1 MAATKLNLDASLFP
15 CPYAVHHHPA
25 TPLLQYHADVAC
37 PPGSPVGVVY
47 FYAQFPFPSPQQH
60 PFVQFPVTPTCHM
73 PARVSHVTLRH
84 CTRSRPSL
92 ALIDGN

>member
-1 MAATKLNLDASLFP
+1 MRHCSRAPTPSTT
-15 CPYAVHHHPA
+15 

-73 PARVSHVTLRH
+73 PARVSHVTLPH

-92 ALIDGN
+92 TLIDGN